1 VQFSSYAEAAAAVSD
16 ILAKEAAATASG
28 LEPIEEEE
36 SDEEEE
42 RGGAAAAADADAAAA
57 LAGTAEDD
65 EEDGGVGSGDGLDEY
80 ERGDEQG
87 LASAVDDEFEREYMS
102 LLQVCGLR
110 LAGKGA
116 LQEWGLVTGH
126 VACEQM
132 VCQC

>member
-1 VQFSSYAEAAAAVSD
+1 MQFSSYAEAAAAVSD

-42 RGGAAAAADADAAAA
+42 RGGTAAAADAAAG

-65 EEDGGVGSGDGLDEY
+65 DEDGEVGSGDGLDEY

-87 LASAVDDEFEREYMS
+87 LAAAVDDEFEREYSS
-102 LLQVCGLR
+102 LLQVGGVSCRTDACCMCSVGL
-110 LAGKGA
+110 
-116 LQEWGLVTGH
+116 
-126 VACEQM
+126 
-132 VCQC
+132 